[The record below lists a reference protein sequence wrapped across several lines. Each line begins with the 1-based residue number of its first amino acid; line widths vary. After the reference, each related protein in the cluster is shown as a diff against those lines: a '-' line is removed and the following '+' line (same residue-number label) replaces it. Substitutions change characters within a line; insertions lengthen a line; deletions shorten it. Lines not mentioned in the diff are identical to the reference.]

1 MALAGG
7 ASPDPMARDLCA
19 ARSVSEYLMILT
31 SATTQPFGTYPPNR
45 LQSALR
51 DVGQRLP
58 NNWPGLRFS
67 GWLRSLLKRTSR
79 RPIDVTVLGQ
89 RMRLRL
95 ADNACER
102 RLMVTPQF
110 FDPIELDVL
119 RSVVRDNFHF
129 VDLGANVG
137 TYSIFVGTLAGPDAR
152 ILAVEPQ
159 QSLLPRLREN
169 IALNNLDIRVAPV
182 AVGDRDGEIE
192 FAVDTNNLGFTSVN
206 TQRKGRGE
214 RRVIKLP
221 VRKLLDLVREHG
233 FERID
238 ALKADIEGAE
248 DLALLPFLEEA
259 PRALWPR
266 LVIMEMSPREWRRD
280 CIAVMR
286 ELGYRRL
293 HVPSSNVVLR
303 LPSDAP
309 AASVK
314 PRVSRQDAD
323 RLVEGDLLGAHA
335 AGEGHRLD
343 ADGVRLGERL

>member
-1 MALAGG
+1 MT
-7 ASPDPMARDLCA
+7 
-19 ARSVSEYLMILT
+19 LT
-31 SATTQPFGTYPPNR
+31 SATIEPFGTYPPNR
-45 LQSALR
+45 LQAAVR
-51 DVGQRLP
+51 DIGQRLP

-67 GWLRSLLKRTSR
+67 GWLRSLLQRTSH

-95 ADNACER
+95 GDNACER

-119 RSVVRDNFHF
+119 RSMVRDNFHF

-159 QSLLPRLREN
+159 QSLLTRLREN
-169 IALNNLDIRVAPV
+169 IALNHLDIRVAAV
-182 AVGDRDGEIE
+182 AVGDREGEID
-192 FAVDTNNLGFTSVN
+192 FAVDTHNLGFTSVN
-206 TQRKGRGE
+206 TQRQGRGE

-259 PRALWPR
+259 PRTLWPR
-266 LVIMEMSPREWRRD
+266 LVIMERSPREWRRD
-280 CIAVMR
+280 IIAVMR
-286 ELGYRRL
+286 GLGYRRL
-293 HVPSSNVVLR
+293 HVPSSNAVLR
-303 LPSDAP
+303 LSSDVADAP
-309 AASVK
+309 VE

-323 RLVEGDLLGAHA
+323 RLVEGNLVGAHA

-343 ADGVRLGERL
+343 ADGERFGERL